1 MKVDFWF
8 ISCLL
13 KEIKVSYGVCPRV
26 NIQVHIRWMSL
37 VTLICE
43 MYNKHLPDYQYI
55 RSWKINRHG
64 FRFVLYL
71 DIGKNVYQ
79 GSSEQ
84 GKVLSPVSLALFLWG
99 FQLVNETPVFMC
111 LNFHTCVLLLLLLI
125 LLYSVELYQYLW
137 FVLLSSLL
145 HH

>member
-1 MKVDFWF
+1 MLLLFWAQCQF
-8 ISCLL
+8 KLL
-13 KEIKVSYGVCPRV
+13 YIWIQFANNCTICFVMYNESWFLIYFMSTKKIKVSYGVCPRV
-26 NIQVHIRWMSL
+26 NIRVHIRWMSL
-37 VTLICE
+37 VTLICQ

-84 GKVLSPVSLALFLWG
+84 GKVLSPVSLALFCGDFNL
-99 FQLVNETPVFMC
+99 
-111 LNFHTCVLLLLLLI
+111 
-125 LLYSVELYQYLW
+125 
-137 FVLLSSLL
+137 
-145 HH
+145 